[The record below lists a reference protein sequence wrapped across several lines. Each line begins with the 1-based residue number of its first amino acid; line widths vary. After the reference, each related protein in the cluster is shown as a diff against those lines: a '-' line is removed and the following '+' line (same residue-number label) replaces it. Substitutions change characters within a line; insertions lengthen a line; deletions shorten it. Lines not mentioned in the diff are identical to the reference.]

1 MNPQGGL
8 GNTDAEGMAALREAL
23 QRRQQGG
30 QMPAMDTQSSSSPT
44 ASPLPADPMGSPAP
58 MGGGLMGAGAESGGS
73 MPSVENQEA
82 RLIVG
87 ALKERLKAISTIEG
101 GVPPKGMA

>member
-44 ASPLPADPMGSPAP
+44 ASPLPADPMGSPTPMSSVP
-58 MGGGLMGAGAESGGS
+58 MGGGLMGAGAEA

-87 ALKERLKAISTIEG
+87 ALKND
-101 GVPPKGMA
+101 